1 MTTPSGS
8 TLIKHEEIVEFK
20 VIVAIDFGT
29 HGTGLGYAINDEKNQ
44 EIYIEQDWGQT
55 RKLVDS
61 KNKTDILL
69 TYNGKFLKFGDDAL
83 EEYLNQGDGE
93 SDTDSEDLE
102 DDEKAER
109 IARKHMLFES
119 FKMAL
124 YEEKEDGSGD
134 IRRQIACV
142 DGRLYSTDI
151 VFIEALKYMK
161 RKTMDTFKQKKIDC
175 VESINDI

>member
-44 EIYIEQDWGQT
+44 EIYIEQDWGGT
-55 RKLVDS
+55 RKFVDS

-69 TYNGKFLKFGDDAL
+69 QYDGKFLKFGDDAL
-83 EEYLNQGDGE
+83 EEYLNQGDEEGSE
-93 SDTDSEDLE
+93 SDDSEE
-102 DDEKAER
+102 EDEKQER
-109 IARKHMLFES
+109 LAKKHMLFES

-124 YEEKEDGSGD
+124 YEEKEQDGSGD
-134 IRRQIACV
+134 IRSKIACI
-142 DGRLYSTDI
+142 DGR
-151 VFIEALKYMK
+151 
-161 RKTMDTFKQKKIDC
+161 
-175 VESINDI
+175 